1 MSHVTLNQTVE
12 STFAT
17 AWGSTTT
24 IAYDNVAFT
33 PPVGSSWVKIYV
45 REGDSSKITIG
56 TAPQRRRTLGTVFVD
71 IFTPIGQ
78 GSKAVRTYADNVKAI
93 FKDLR
98 VSGIQFDGAGDVM
111 VFGERYYTNSGT
123 GVPATSQWY
132 QATVAIPFKY
142 DVVI

>member
-1 MSHVTLNQTVE
+1 MSHVTLNTTVE

-24 IAYDNVAFT
+24 VAYDNVAFT

-45 REGDSSKITIG
+45 KEGDSQKITLG
-56 TAPQRRRTLGTVFVD
+56 ESPQTRRTLGTVFVD
-71 IFTPIGQ
+71 IFTPIGT
-78 GSKAVRTYADNVKAI
+78 GSKAARTYGDSIKTI

-98 VSGIQFDGAGDVM
+98 VSGIQFMEGDLQVW
-111 VFGERYYTNSGT
+111 GERYYTNSGT

-132 QATVAIPFKY
+132 QASVAIPFKY